1 MVSMLLVCGTLI
13 SSSTASPNHSLMIRA
28 STRLRSEHNQPLGAI
43 NGYSDGGRLISRN
56 CGFLLTLKG
65 SQEAHQRAA
74 VPFGY
79 QPVPQSVSSPYGP
92 DDAQRMLVA

>member
-1 MVSMLLVCGTLI
+1 MVSTLLVCGTPA
-13 SSSTASPNHSLMIRA
+13 SSFTASPDHSLMIRA
-28 STRLRSEHNQPLGAI
+28 STRLRSERNPSLGAI

-79 QPVPQSVSSPYGP
+79 QPVPQSASSPYGL
-92 DDAQRMLVA
+92 DDAHRMRVA